1 MPPASEPNLTSVR
14 PAAGPA
20 RPVDD
25 DHALLCGQ
33 VAGSLALD
41 LMRPG
46 PMRTDSIELVDD
58 EEGNHLD
65 AVRINRPSGQ
75 YLVLIKRAD
84 ELEQVAT
91 LEELTFRLYGS
102 FGKYETTHHDRGR
115 KCPGCAADLATC
127 AITHLAYVFDV
138 CDCGTPNYAHLI
150 EQLWHRDC
158 LADQP
163 PSENGSTT

>member
-1 MPPASEPNLTSVR
+1 MTEPNLTSVHS
-14 PAAGPA
+14 PH

-41 LMRPG
+41 LLRPG
-46 PMRTDSIELVDD
+46 PLKTETVEIVDD

-65 AVRINRPSGQ
+65 AVRVTRPSGA
-75 YLVLIKRAD
+75 YLITIKREDVLAAQATS
-84 ELEQVAT
+84 EQ
-91 LEELTFRLYGS
+91 LTQVLFSS
-102 FGKYETTHHDRGR
+102 FGRYEEQHHDRGR
-115 KCPGCAADLATC
+115 SCPGCGVDLMTT
-127 AITHLAYVFDV
+127 AITHLAYVYDV
-138 CDCGTPNYAHLI
+138 CACGTPDYAHLI

-163 PSENGSTT
+163 PTDGSTT